1 MTPAEHIT
9 AAEQALAD
17 AQNWTDQGVEEYART
32 ELQKGMLH
40 ALIAIAVEGGVP
52 HATVPPAGT

>member
-1 MTPAEHIT
+1 VTPAEHIS

-17 AQNWTDQGVEEYART
+17 AQNWKDQAEDEYART
-32 ELQKGMLH
+32 ELLGGVLH

-52 HATVPPAGT
+52 HATQAAPQG